1 MTGLPDTFNRPI
13 NYLRISVTDRCNLRC
28 IYCLPPEGITLL
40 PQGEV
45 LTYEEIARIA
55 GLAADLG
62 INKVRLTGGEPLVRA
77 RLSELVAMLAGID
90 GIDDISL
97 TTNGVLLKQYAAEL
111 KQAGLKRVNV
121 SLDSLSRTKFERITR
136 RNNLDEVLQGI
147 EAARACRLNPVKVNM
162 VVMRGINDDEVVDF
176 ARLTITEGWHVR
188 FIELMPFAVDNP
200 PDAHSVGGKVKLQPG
215 FVSADE
221 VKERLNGLG
230 KLEPSLPITG
240 NGPARYFRL
249 PQARGTI
256 GFIAPVSQHFCFSCN
271 RLRLTAEGKLR
282 PCLLSDREIDLRQP
296 LRSGASSKELKKVI
310 TEAIQQKPQQHELSQ
325 GRASKKRLMSQVGG

>member
-1 MTGLPDTFNRPI
+1 MTGLSDTFNRPI

-28 IYCLPPEGITLL
+28 IYCLPPEGIRLL
-40 PQGEV
+40 THGEV
-45 LTYEEIARIA
+45 LTYEEITSVA
-55 GLAADLG
+55 GLAAELG

-77 RLSELVAMLAGID
+77 RLSELVAMLAGIE

-97 TTNGVLLKQYAAEL
+97 TTNGVLLKQCAAEL

-121 SLDSLSRTKFERITR
+121 SLDSLNRDKFKRIAR
-136 RNNLDEVLQGI
+136 HNDLDEVLKGI
-147 EAARACRLNPVKVNM
+147 EAAKTCGLNPVKVNM

-176 ARLTITEGWHVR
+176 ARLTIVEGWHVR
-188 FIELMPFAVDNP
+188 FIELMPFAADNP
-200 PDAHSVGGKVKLQPG
+200 PDGHSIGSRANLHPA

-221 VKERLNGLG
+221 IKERLNGLG

-249 PQARGTI
+249 PQAGGTI

-282 PCLLSDREIDLRQP
+282 PCLLSDNEIDLRQP
-296 LRSGASSKELKKVI
+296 LRSGASPQELKKVI
-310 TEAIQQKPQQHELSQ
+310 IEAIQAKPQKHELAQ
-325 GRASKKRLMSQVGG
+325 GPASRKRLMSQVGG